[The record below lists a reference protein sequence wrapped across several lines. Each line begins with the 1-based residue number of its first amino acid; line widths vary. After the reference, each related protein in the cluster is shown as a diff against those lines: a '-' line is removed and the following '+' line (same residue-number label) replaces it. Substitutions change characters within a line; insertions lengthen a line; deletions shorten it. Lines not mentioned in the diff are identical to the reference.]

1 MDFFMSAEREADVR
15 DGESYA
21 RKKISPILTEL
32 LNPIVL
38 DSDLKSWSFISIIL
52 SDTFLPGMPEVIKLN
67 KKNMD
72 LDCRIHIDHDRFKE
86 VGEREK
92 IEMMLDAIERSIK
105 MMSKFKV
112 PSKDR
117 GALRNAVV
125 EARARLSSATN
136 N

>member
-92 IEMMLDAIERSIK
+92 IEMMLEAIERSIK
-105 MMSKFKV
+105 MMSKYKIIQGDQDILHGV
-112 PSKDR
+112 
-117 GALRNAVV
+117 LT
-125 EARARLSSATN
+125 EARKKLINTTE
-136 N
+136 

>member
-105 MMSKFKV
+105 MMSKYKITQGDQDILHGV
-112 PSKDR
+112 
-117 GALRNAVV
+117 LT
-125 EARARLSSATN
+125 EARKKLINTTE
-136 N
+136 